1 MSTRTDLDGALRED
15 DHCLRALLLERCA
28 ENALQKPWKL
38 IANFKAKGNSSAPQ
52 VAACSGAVLDAT
64 GVDGVLNDVYKQL
77 CERIGLQP
85 RGQLR
90 IKVYVVGSSGD
101 PLIDLHRTLDYSGD
115 ELEEYGS
122 ESYWRKIAMERD
134 AENYRLREQN
144 NQLFLTCL
152 QGTNNAHGLVA
163 QIAVEQAKSFSQVAT
178 LRAQLGGLSEAGT
191 VTSAAGI
198 FVMLLGLPL
207 LRQAFQIPAGAPLES
222 IGELLAT
229 KLKEAISGSP
239 AKPAIR
245 MAPKAEEPSTGA
257 SQDQADTPPAITAE
271 AVIAWLREDTS
282 RIDELLQLAMADL
295 VLMFAF
301 QTSYTRLK
309 ETMEAPRATA

>member
-1 MSTRTDLDGALRED
+1 
-15 DHCLRALLLERCA
+15 CLRALLIERCA
-28 ENALQKPWKL
+28 ENALNKPWKL

-52 VAACSGAVLDAT
+52 VASCAGAVLEAT

-115 ELEEYGS
+115 ELEEFGS
-122 ESYWRKIAMERD
+122 DAYWRKVAMEER
-134 AENYRLREQN
+134 AENFRLREQN
-144 NQLFLTCL
+144 NQLMLNAF
-152 QGTNNAHGLVA
+152 QATNAAHGLLA
-163 QIAVEQAKSFSQVAT
+163 QITVEQAKGFSQVAT

-207 LRQAFQIPAGAPLES
+207 LRQAFKIPAGAPLES
-222 IGELLAT
+222 IGELLAEQ
-229 KLKEAISGSP
+229 LKAAISGAP
-239 AKPAIR
+239 P
-245 MAPKAEEPSTGA
+245 PKARPAVRMTPAATAADPVQEPEA
-257 SQDQADTPPAITAE
+257 APPAVVLTAE
-271 AVIAWLREDTS
+271 AVIAWLREDTT
-282 RIDELLQLAMADL
+282 RIDELLALAMDDL

-301 QTSYTRLK
+301 QKSYTTLK
-309 ETMEAPRATA
+309 ERAEAGHANDD